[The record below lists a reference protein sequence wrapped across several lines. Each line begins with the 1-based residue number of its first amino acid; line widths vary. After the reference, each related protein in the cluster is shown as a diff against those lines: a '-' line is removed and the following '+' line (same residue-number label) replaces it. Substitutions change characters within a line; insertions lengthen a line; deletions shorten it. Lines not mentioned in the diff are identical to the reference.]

1 MTAILNAS
9 LAPVRND
16 SDILP
21 AYRGTPV
28 ADLLRF
34 QNLGAGPA
42 STPARYERPAI
53 LIATCLE
60 QSAPLRIPQ
69 GFAISLHTAAASLKR
84 DPFKVSWAIGVA
96 GVKAIAIVGHDDC
109 RLVELRNHREQFVVQ
124 MIEAAGW
131 ERPAAEQ
138 HFDQWS
144 DLFEVAN
151 RVELEAAEAARLQS
165 RYPKI
170 LVAPLLYQS
179 ATGAL
184 QQVIVE

>member
-1 MTAILNAS
+1 MTAALNTS
-9 LAPVRND
+9 LAPVRTEA
-16 SDILP
+16 DILP
-21 AYRGTPV
+21 AWRGTPV

-34 QNLGAGPA
+34 QNLAAGQAVRPG
-42 STPARYERPAI
+42 RYEHPAI

-60 QSAPLRIPQ
+60 QGAALRIPE

-109 RLVELRNHREQFVVQ
+109 RLVGLRNHREQFVVQ

-138 HFDQWS
+138 HFDHWS
-144 DLFEVAN
+144 DLFEVADP
-151 RVELEAAEAARLQS
+151 VEFVAAEAARLQS

-179 ATGAL
+179 GTGTL

>member
-1 MTAILNAS
+1 MTAVLNAS

-69 GFAISLHTAAASLKR
+69 FAAPRAVLRPPLALPAFWVT
-84 DPFKVSWAIGVA
+84 VA
-96 GVKAIAIVGHDDC
+96 GLARALLGLSVASFQKAITVQELTPAGLATIGPCAMTLATAEGLDAHARAVAI
-109 RLVELRNHREQFVVQ
+109 RLEDRDRVPGAV
-124 MIEAAGW
+124 AA
-131 ERPAAEQ
+131 
-138 HFDQWS
+138 
-144 DLFEVAN
+144 
-151 RVELEAAEAARLQS
+151 
-165 RYPKI
+165 
-170 LVAPLLYQS
+170 
-179 ATGAL
+179 
-184 QQVIVE
+184 

>member
-1 MTAILNAS
+1 MTAALT
-9 LAPVRND
+9 PVR
-16 SDILP
+16 SEADILP

-34 QNLGAGPA
+34 QNLGQQAA
-42 STPARYERPAI
+42 KKYTRPEL

-60 QSAPLRIPQ
+60 QTAALRVPE
-69 GFAISLHTAAASLKR
+69 GFGVLLHTAAASLKR

-96 GVKAIAIVGHDDC
+96 GVSAIAIVGHDDC

-124 MIEAAGW
+124 MIESAGW

-138 HFDQWS
+138 HFDHWS
-144 DLFEVAN
+144 DLFEVEDP
-151 RVELEAAEAARLQS
+151 VEFAAAESARLQS

-170 LVAPLLYQS
+170 VIAPLIYQTS
-179 ATGAL
+179 TGNL